1 MYGFIYVNMYRGKE
15 KMLGCGVRGIGFL
28 LLIKIS
34 LVIRF
39 VFCLVNIVVKVYLNK
54 NICIFL
60 SFKKK

>member
-54 NICIFL
+54 IYVFL

>member
-34 LVIRF
+34 LVICF

-54 NICIFL
+54 IYVFL